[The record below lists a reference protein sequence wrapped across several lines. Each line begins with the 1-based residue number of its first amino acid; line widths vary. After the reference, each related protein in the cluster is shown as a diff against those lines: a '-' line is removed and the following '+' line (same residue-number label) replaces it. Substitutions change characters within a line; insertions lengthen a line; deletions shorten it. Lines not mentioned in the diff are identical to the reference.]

1 MGNIPYGYRIENGTA
16 VIDKTAAE
24 QVQRMF
30 ADYLN
35 GASLTR
41 AAENAGIRAN
51 HGSVKL
57 MLRNRRYLGDGFYPQ
72 IISEELFNAAA
83 AECETRT
90 ERLGRNGCIRKERSA
105 NVPARFLFESASDY
119 FDDPVQ
125 QQPCVFTNDCLRR
138 VRGTVSPCSLEQP
151 RLPLYRLAVS

>member
-1 MGNIPYGYRIENGTA
+1 MGHIPYGYRIENGTA

-35 GASLTR
+35 GVSLTK
-41 AAENAGIRAN
+41 AAENAGIKAN

-57 MLRNRRYLGDGFYPQ
+57 MLHNRRYLGDGFYPQ
-72 IISEELFNAAA
+72 IISEELFNSVA
-83 AECETRT
+83 AECENRA

-105 NVPARFLFESASDY
+105 NVPVEFSFGNVSDY

-125 QQPCVFTNDCLRR
+125 QAEYMYGLIKTEVTSN
-138 VRGTVSPCSLEQP
+138 E
-151 RLPLYRLAVS
+151 

>member
-1 MGNIPYGYRIENGTA
+1 MEHIPYGYRIENGTA

-35 GASLTR
+35 GASLTK
-41 AAENAGIRAN
+41 AAEKAGIRAN

-57 MLRNRRYLGDGFYPQ
+57 MLHNRRYLGDGFYPQ
-72 IISEELFNAAA
+72 IISEEVFNAA
-83 AECETRT
+83 AECEIRAV
-90 ERLGRNGCIRKERSA
+90 RPGGNGCIRKEHPA
-105 NVPARFLFESASDY
+105 NVPVRFLFESASDY

-125 QQPCVFTNDCLRR
+125 QAEYMYGLIKTEVTRN
-138 VRGTVSPCSLEQP
+138 E
-151 RLPLYRLAVS
+151 